1 MNMHDP
7 QQQTMGLFAGIGVV
21 LVVASLIGR
30 ALKVSVARDLPHGV
44 IDNLN
49 ARIKA
54 WWVMVAV
61 SAVAFL
67 LGPVGVLLLF
77 AFVSLVALRE
87 YTQSG
92 AAGASLSPA
101 QLTVGAVLPPI
112 QYLLVYGSWVGLYAT
127 LIPLFVLVPWPG
139 LFAATGRGARV
150 PDVAARIR
158 WGLVLCVYCISYVP
172 ALLTLDIPGYEGRGI
187 LLIVFLIVVV
197 QSSDVLQYVWGMLVG
212 RRKVAPDVS
221 PSKTWEGLLGGVA
234 SATAL
239 GTTLYGIT
247 PFSPWQAAGM
257 ALAINAMGA
266 LGGLV
271 FSAIKR
277 ERGIKDWSRLIDGH
291 GGMLDRLDSVAL
303 SAPVFYWL
311 TRVGWS

>member
-1 MNMHDP
+1 MNPVDP
-7 QQQTMGLFAGIGVV
+7 HQQTLALFAGIGIV
-21 LVVASLIGR
+21 LVLASTIGR
-30 ALKVSVARDLPHGV
+30 VLKGAVARNRPHGI

-54 WWVMVAV
+54 WWVIVAV
-61 SAVAFL
+61 SAIAFL
-67 LGPVGVLLLF
+67 LAPIGILLLF
-77 AFVSLVALRE
+77 MFVSFVALRE
-87 YTQSG
+87 FTQSG
-92 AAGASLSPA
+92 ATGGTLPPA
-101 QLTVGAVLPPI
+101 TMAIGAVPLLI
-112 QYLLVYGSWVGLYAT
+112 QYLLVYLGWAGLYVT
-127 LIPLFVLVPWPG
+127 LIPLLAVIPLPGQTAADGHGAIAPGQVL
-139 LFAATGRGARV
+139 RM
-150 PDVAARIR
+150 R

-172 ALLTLDIPGYEGRGI
+172 ALLTLDIPGYEGRNV

-212 RRKVAPDVS
+212 RRKVAPAVS

-234 SATAL
+234 SSTAL
-239 GTTLYGIT
+239 GAALYGIT
-247 PFSPWQAAGM
+247 PFSPWQAAAM

-266 LGGLV
+266 FGGLV

-303 SAPVFYWL
+303 SAPVFYCL
-311 TRVGWS
+311 TRFGWA